1 MAERV
6 ISGSIPEASE
16 PPDQLLATG
25 NSRLGLL
32 GHNQVDWGKIS
43 AYLAMFTLVGGAM
56 WQFADVYISVKNL
69 RDDIKELQSESENLL
84 RISVETSVRVT
95 VLERGDAQQPHAI
108 SSSCPTELKGLGSNI
123 SDAYTNNKQ

>member
-6 ISGSIPEASE
+6 ISESIPEASE

-25 NSRLGLL
+25 SSRLGLFEHDL
-32 GHNQVDWGKIS
+32 VDWGKIS
-43 AYLAMFTLVGGAM
+43 TYLAIFTLVGGAM
-56 WQFADVYISVKNL
+56 WQFADVYISVRNL
-69 RDDIKELQSESENLL
+69 RDEVKELQRESENLL

-108 SSSCPTELKGLGSNI
+108 SSSCPT
-123 SDAYTNNKQ
+123 Q